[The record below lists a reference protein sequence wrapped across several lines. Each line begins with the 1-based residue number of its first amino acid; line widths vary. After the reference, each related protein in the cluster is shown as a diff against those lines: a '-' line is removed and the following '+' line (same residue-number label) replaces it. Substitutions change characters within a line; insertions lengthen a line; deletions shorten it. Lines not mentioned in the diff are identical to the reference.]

1 MDRNLKGESQIWL
14 VMGGKIKNKAVERI
28 EAAALMFVQSCFKL

>member
-14 VMGGKIKNKAVERI
+14 AMGGGGVKNKAVERI
-28 EAAALMFVQSCFKL
+28 EEALMFAQSCFKL